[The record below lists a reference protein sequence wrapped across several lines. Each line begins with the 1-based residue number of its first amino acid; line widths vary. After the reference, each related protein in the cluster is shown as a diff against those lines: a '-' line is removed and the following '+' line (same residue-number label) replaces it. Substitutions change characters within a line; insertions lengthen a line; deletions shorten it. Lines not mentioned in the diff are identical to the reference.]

1 MKWFSSTSA
10 LDCISEHQTDYNT
23 TACLKLFIS
32 ILGVS
37 QNYHQILIHI
47 LAAFQ
52 PPANITNRRMGYL
65 RTSNFIKKLVT
76 ERRTDNKKTNLK
88 NPSMFYC
95 LMQNDK
101 IRVSLVYYSFMYVDS
116 LLHLAG
122 HLHFSGEDE

>member
-1 MKWFSSTSA
+1 
-10 LDCISEHQTDYNT
+10 
-23 TACLKLFIS
+23 
-32 ILGVS
+32 
-37 QNYHQILIHI
+37 
-47 LAAFQ
+47 
-52 PPANITNRRMGYL
+52 MGYL

-122 HLHFSGEDE
+122 HIHFSGEDE